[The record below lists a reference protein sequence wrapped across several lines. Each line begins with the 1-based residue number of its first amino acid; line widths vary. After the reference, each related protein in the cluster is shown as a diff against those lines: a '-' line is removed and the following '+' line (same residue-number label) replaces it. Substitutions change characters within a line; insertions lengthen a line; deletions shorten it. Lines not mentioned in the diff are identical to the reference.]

1 MENFETSISEIL
13 EVDHFEMHNE
23 LSSFD
28 AWDSL
33 AVLGIISFVL
43 NEYQVELS
51 ADEIV
56 DSETITGLKELILSK
71 INSNSKSD

>member
-1 MENFETSISEIL
+1 MEKFETSICEIL
-13 EVDHFEMHNE
+13 EVDHVEMHNALTSYE
-23 LSSFD
+23 

-43 NEYQVELS
+43 NEYKVELS

-56 DSETITGLKELILSK
+56 DSGTINGLKELILSK
-71 INSNSKSD
+71 IKSNSNID